1 MQQTPMMPMSEPRA
15 TRERRR
21 NEIRQAVER
30 HPAIDARE
38 RAHQARMLEL
48 LRLPGDVLSRD
59 HFTPGHFTASAFIVS
74 PDGGDLLLIYHARLC
89 RWLQP
94 GGHFDPEDPDLQA
107 AVQREVWEETRVE
120 LEPAAGALAAAGSLL
135 DLDVHAIP
143 SRPDLAEPA
152 HEHFDLRLF
161 LRAASRAVAPGS
173 DARAARWVPMAEMDG
188 VETDESVRRVVAK
201 LLRQGTRA

>member
-1 MQQTPMMPMSEPRA
+1 MQKMRMSEPPP

-21 NEIRQAVER
+21 SEIRQAVER

-48 LRLPGDVLSRD
+48 LRLPGDVFSRK

-74 PDGGDLLLIYHARLC
+74 PDGGDLLLLYHARLC

-94 GGHFDPEDPDLQA
+94 GGHFDPEDPDLSA
-107 AVQREVWEETRVE
+107 AVEREVWEETRVE
-120 LEPAAGALAAAGSLL
+120 LEPAATGALAAAGALF

-143 SRPDLAEPA
+143 ARADLGEPA
-152 HEHFDLRLF
+152 HEHFD
-161 LRAASRAVAPGS
+161 
-173 DARAARWVPMAEMDG
+173 
-188 VETDESVRRVVAK
+188 
-201 LLRQGTRA
+201 